1 MLIHENKKDVCEKLM
16 KTLQATRYFEDL
28 TGLEYSGVLPDG
40 EEYVNA
46 LFRDGG
52 RKTICVSG
60 DSGIAM
66 IEDIMKWLK

>member
-52 RKTICVSG
+52 RKTIRVSG

>member
-1 MLIHENKKDVCEKLM
+1 MLIENKKDICEKLM
-16 KTLQATRYFEDL
+16 KTLQATRYFKDL

-52 RKTICVSG
+52 RKTINVTC
-60 DSGIAM
+60 DSGYAL
-66 IEDIMKWLK
+66 IEDVMKGLK